1 MSEPRAGDSAAS
13 GEMQH
18 QTLVPRTAALVAAA
32 PVSRDS
38 AGPPQR
44 VQAGPRRGK
53 RAGVWG
59 AATHLQALVGCVW
72 GRRDTL
78 TVTSRLR
85 LGGRDTL
92 TGACRLRLGAPRHT
106 YRRL

>member
-1 MSEPRAGDSAAS
+1 
-13 GEMQH
+13 
-18 QTLVPRTAALVAAA
+18 VAAA

-59 AATHLQALVGCVW
+59 
-72 GRRDTL
+72 R
-78 TVTSRLR
+78 
-85 LGGRDTL
+85 RDTL
-92 TGACRLRLGAPRHT
+92 TGACRLRLGAPRAYKSRSGDDGDAVLHQSVPVIECEKSGIAAV
-106 YRRL
+106 RRRGGREGL